1 MQITK
6 SSVGCRDVIAC
17 SSSTCNTT
25 AICHCLSPGSET
37 WPCKHINFNYIR
49 VIYFDIHTEVS
60 GIRAFTDTASYNQQ
74 MPVLEMAVDR
84 EAAGWVM
91 IQPSWD
97 SGTASQ
103 QSSLCLS
110 QAVARS
116 FLFGMPCTARR
127 AGQLLGKGLC
137 WVQDLLGWP
146 RQKESFVP
154 PSTALPSSVFA
165 RFVSQPAGKDQTGL
179 RTCLSSVAQREGEGF
194 PLALSRRAF
203 SKPPRCNRLFS
214 T

>member
-1 MQITK
+1 MEAASPRHCESSWSGVSENRVYLKIPQIGSPEMQITK

-84 EAAGWVM
+84 EAAG
-91 IQPSWD
+91 
-97 SGTASQ
+97 
-103 QSSLCLS
+103 
-110 QAVARS
+110 
-116 FLFGMPCTARR
+116 
-127 AGQLLGKGLC
+127 
-137 WVQDLLGWP
+137 
-146 RQKESFVP
+146 
-154 PSTALPSSVFA
+154 
-165 RFVSQPAGKDQTGL
+165 
-179 RTCLSSVAQREGEGF
+179 
-194 PLALSRRAF
+194 
-203 SKPPRCNRLFS
+203 
-214 T
+214 